1 MTYVLNVFRNLGLS
15 QLKNS
20 NLNPSQEVEYL
31 GAVFNL
37 DFLTLTLPESKV
49 DRIVSFAQDTL
60 LLHQCFRRHLE
71 SFIHSWSGW
80 TPTNPVGG
88 CFKGGGPLSSP
99 SGGHLASGVCSPL
112 QLLRAEDQSPV
123 PLALCPLPSGQGG
136 DGHYGQYH
144 DPTCWWN
151 CHAPSR
157 HTASGTRLSW
167 FPNTSAGN

>member
-1 MTYVLNVFRNLGLS
+1 MKKKKNNAIVLKYFVKYQIGIVCLQNTIPFKSLYDIPTQNCLPNSFQGGFLFHSFPGEEAGNSPKGLQAIMTYVLNVFRNLGLS

-71 SFIHSWSGW
+71 SFIHS
-80 TPTNPVGG
+80 
-88 CFKGGGPLSSP
+88 
-99 SGGHLASGVCSPL
+99 
-112 QLLRAEDQSPV
+112 
-123 PLALCPLPSGQGG
+123 
-136 DGHYGQYH
+136 
-144 DPTCWWN
+144 
-151 CHAPSR
+151 
-157 HTASGTRLSW
+157 
-167 FPNTSAGN
+167 